1 MIPSRTFVV
10 AALLLVATALSPRP
24 LFAAETTTA
33 QAAEITFS
41 VTPKEAE
48 VGKEVAV
55 QFFLD
60 TKHQSVNALSAE
72 VTLSGGATL
81 SRIHDGDSIIGAWLT
96 KATTADPTHVRFS
109 GIIPGGMVTA
119 KGKIL
124 TLYVI
129 PRESGALK
137 LSVTGSTFLN
147 DALAVSTPLR
157 SNSVSVQA
165 VPASPQATPSLSS
178 LVNEE
183 TGDRTPPQEITAN
196 IYQNQEMFGGKLFV
210 IMHAKDG
217 ESGVATFE
225 LLEIAERH
233 SVKELSSD
241 KSLDWRVVDNP
252 APLNGA
258 AGSNFIYL
266 RVTDRDGNATVI
278 EVGHPIQLSPESTQR
293 VYNKWFISVILII
306 VAGFLFLRLR
316 RRSRT

>member
-1 MIPSRTFVV
+1 MIPTRTFIV
-10 AALLLVATALSPRP
+10 AALLLVTTALSPRL
-24 LFAAETTTA
+24 LFAVETTTA

-41 VTPKEAE
+41 VTPEKAE

-55 QFFLD
+55 QFFLN
-60 TKHQSVNALSAE
+60 TKQQSVNALSVE

-81 SRIHDGDSIIGAWLT
+81 SRIRDGDSIIGAWLQ
-96 KATTADPTHVRFS
+96 KATTADPTHVSFS

-124 TLYVI
+124 TLYII

-137 LSVTGSTFLN
+137 LSVTGSTFPN
-147 DALAVSTPLR
+147 DALAIATPLQ

-165 VPASPQATPSLSS
+165 VPASPKTSLP
-178 LVNEE
+178 LAVVE
-183 TGDRTPPQEITAN
+183 TGDTMPPQEITAH

-210 IMHAKDG
+210 IMHAKDN

-233 SVKELSSD
+233 SVTELSSD
-241 KSLDWRVVDNP
+241 ERLDWRVVDNP
-252 APLNGA
+252 APLSGA
-258 AGSNFIYL
+258 VGANFVYL

-278 EVGHPIQLSPESTQR
+278 EVGHPIQLSPESTEQI
-293 VYNKWFISVILII
+293 YNKWFISVILMI
-306 VAGFLFLRLR
+306 VAGLLFLWLY